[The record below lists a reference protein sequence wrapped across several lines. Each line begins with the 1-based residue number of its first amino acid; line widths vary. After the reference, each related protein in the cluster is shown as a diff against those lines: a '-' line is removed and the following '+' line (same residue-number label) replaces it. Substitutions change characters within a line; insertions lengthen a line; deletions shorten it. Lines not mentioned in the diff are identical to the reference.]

1 MKIVDGKTIEGV
13 GPHYE
18 QLGIQLSDGS
28 YMLMSYKDLHAIL
41 HEFLF
46 EIEVK
51 KTRTW
56 LHPVT
61 PDVDLLYDQERYPD
75 DDDF

>member
-1 MKIVDGKTIEGV
+1 MKIVDGNSITGV

-18 QLGIQLSDGS
+18 QLGIRLDDGS
-28 YMLMSYKDLHAIL
+28 YVYLSFQDLHAIL

-46 EIEVK
+46 EAETK

-61 PDVDLLYDQERYPD
+61 PDVDLLYRQDRYPK
-75 DDDF
+75 